1 MMTNN
6 FLLFIG
12 FGMQE
17 LLIVVAIVA
26 LPIIVLSIYRRMKG
40 DAAADSLMNIIMGG
54 AVVWCI
60 IATIW
65 LVIT

>member
-1 MMTNN
+1 MTNT
-6 FLLFIG
+6 LLILINIG
-12 FGMQE
+12 PIE
-17 LLIVVAIVA
+17 LMIVVAVA
-26 LPIIVLSIYRRMKG
+26 VLSSLVSIYRRRKG

-54 AVVWCI
+54 TVVWCI